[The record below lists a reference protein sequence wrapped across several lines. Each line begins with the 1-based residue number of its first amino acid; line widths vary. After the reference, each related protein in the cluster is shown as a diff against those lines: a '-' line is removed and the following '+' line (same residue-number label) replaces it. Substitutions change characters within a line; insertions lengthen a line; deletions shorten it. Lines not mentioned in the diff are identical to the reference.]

1 MTRSAPAKEP
11 AVPKAMAAHYQ
22 ALVALTDDFSARH
35 LNPGYA
41 ELARRAAAGLCR
53 KRQSPVVSGKK
64 ETWACAIIYALG
76 QVNFLSDKAST
87 PCMSMQE
94 VCTGFGVGASTGGNK
109 AKTVRDAL
117 GIKMFDHRWMLPE
130 RLADNPGV
138 WMVQYKGLPTDLHH
152 LPRPL
157 QVDAFTRGIVPYVPA
172 DGPGGDGSTR
182 EPLLARYDHCRAVTK
197 LLQSRLVETAW
208 PASVAPVALRL
219 GQIRTEAG
227 MATAD
232 RFDLVES
239 IDLALYAPAADGT
252 TLIGRLA
259 ADMAP
264 DLPDFER
271 QILDTLCTA
280 EWSFYRIEGCHRGA
294 GVDLT
299 NMISGET
306 IWMMDRTLEAS
317 AFTGTVLATRLFKPE
332 DFWIS
337 TGVAAQMDDE
347 FWRGLESAL
356 PLRRQSVHGLKLGR
370 NIIAE
375 ALYKQVEN

>member
-130 RLADNPGV
+130 RLADNPAV
-138 WMVQYKGLPTDLHH
+138 WMVQYKGLPADLRL
-152 LPRPL
+152 LPRPM

-172 DGPGGDGSTR
+172 DGPGGDGGTR
-182 EPLLARYDHCRAVTK
+182 EPLLARYDRFRAVTELLKGK
-197 LLQSRLVETAW
+197 LREAVW
-208 PASVAPVALRL
+208 PAAVAPIALRL
-219 GQIRTEAG
+219 GQIETEAD
-227 MATAD
+227 METAD
-232 RFDLVES
+232 PFDLAES
-239 IDLALYAPAADGT
+239 IDLALWAPAADGT
-252 TLIGRLA
+252 SLIGRLA
-259 ADMAP
+259 ADIAP
-264 DLPDFER
+264 ALPDVDQQLLHR
-271 QILDTLCTA
+271 LCAA
-280 EWSFYRIEGCHRGA
+280 EFSFFRIEGCHRGA
-294 GVDLT
+294 GVDLM
-299 NMISGET
+299 NLISGET
-306 IWMMDRTLEAS
+306 IWMMDRRLEES
-317 AFTGTVLATRLFKPE
+317 AFAGIVIATRLFKP
-332 DFWIS
+332 DDYWIS
-337 TGVAAQMDDE
+337 TGVAVQMDAE
-347 FWRGLESAL
+347 FWSGLESAL
-356 PLRRQSVHGLKLGR
+356 PLRRKSLLGSKPDR
-370 NIIAE
+370 NLIAE
-375 ALYKQVEN
+375 TLYKLVES